1 MNTTVLDTL
10 DISKRLKRTKL
21 SEQAAEEIAQI
32 FQEVREADLSQLV
45 TKTDL
50 QTFELRLDK
59 QLVRMENM
67 LLKTMA
73 GGALAIIGILFPLLK
88 YFG

>member
-21 SEQAAEEIAQI
+21 SVQAAEEIAQI

-45 TKTDL
+45 TKADL
-50 QTFELRLDK
+50 ENFDLRLGKRLAD
-59 QLVRMENM
+59 MENM
-67 LLKTMA
+67 LLKMMA
-73 GGALAIIGILFPLLK
+73 GGAVAIIGILFTLLQV
-88 YFG
+88 FG

>member
-10 DISKRLKRTKL
+10 DISKRLKKTKL
-21 SEQAAEEIAQI
+21 NEQAAEEIAQI

-45 TKTDL
+45 TKADL
-50 QTFELRLDK
+50 ENFDLRLEKRLAD
-59 QLVRMENM
+59 MEIRLM
-67 LLKTMA
+67 KMMA
-73 GGALAIIGILFPLLK
+73 GGAVAIIGVLFTLLQ